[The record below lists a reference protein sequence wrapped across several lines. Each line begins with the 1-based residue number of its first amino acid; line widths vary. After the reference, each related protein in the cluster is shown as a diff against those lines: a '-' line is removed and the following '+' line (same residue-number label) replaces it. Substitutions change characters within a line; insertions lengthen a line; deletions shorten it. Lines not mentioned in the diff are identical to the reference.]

1 MKILIGT
8 KNPTKIEGAKRAFG
22 HYFEDFEIE
31 GVSVNSEVSD
41 EPLNNEIYLGA
52 TNRIKGLIK
61 YAKENDIHADYYIA
75 IESGITNLLG
85 DWLLLNIATIED
97 NNGNKSIG
105 SSAGFPVAEKY
116 LDEIIN
122 TDLGKVMDK
131 IFNEDD
137 LRSRKGGIS
146 ILTRDVIS
154 RYDQTEDAFVMALTK
169 FINGDLW
176 K

>member
-8 KNPTKIEGAKRAFG
+8 KNPTKIEGAKRAFK
-22 HYFEDFEIE
+22 HYFDDFEIE
-31 GVSVNSEVSD
+31 GISVGSEVSD

-52 TNRIKGLIK
+52 TNRIKGLKK
-61 YAKENDIHADYYIA
+61 YAKENNIQADYYIA

-97 NNGNKSIG
+97 KDGNRSIG

-131 IFNEDD
+131 IFNEND
-137 LRSRKGGIS
+137 LRSKKGGIS
-146 ILTRDVIS
+146 LLTRDVIS

>member
-8 KNPTKIEGAKRAFG
+8 KNPTKIEGAKRAFK
-22 HYFEDFEIE
+22 HYFDDLEIE
-31 GVSVNSEVSD
+31 GVSVNSDVSD

-52 TNRIKGLIK
+52 TNRIKNLK
-61 YAKENDIHADYYIA
+61 EYAKENNIYADYYIA

-85 DWLLLNIATIED
+85 DWLLLNIAAIED
-97 NNGNKSIG
+97 SNENKSIG

-116 LDEIIN
+116 IDEIIN

-131 IFNEDD
+131 IFNEND
-137 LRSRKGGIS
+137 LRSKKGGIAL
-146 ILTRDVIS
+146 LTRDVIS

-169 FINGDLW
+169 FINGNLW

>member
-1 MKILIGT
+1 MRILIGT

-22 HYFEDFEIE
+22 HYFENFEIE
-31 GVSVNSEVSD
+31 GIPTDSNVSD

-52 TNRIKGLIK
+52 TNRVNNLKQ
-61 YAKENDIHADYYIA
+61 YAKENNIEADYYISV
-75 IESGITNLLG
+75 ESGITNLLG
-85 DWLLLNIATIED
+85 DWLLLNIAIIED
-97 NNGNKSIG
+97 KEGKKSIG
-105 SSAGFPVAEKY
+105 SSAGFPVAEEY

-131 IFNEDD
+131 IFHEED
-137 LRSRKGGIS
+137 LRSKKGGIAL
-146 ILTRDVIS
+146 LTKDIIS
-154 RYDQTEDAFVMALTK
+154 RYDQTEQAFVMALTK

>member
-52 TNRIKGLIK
+52 ANRIKGLIK

-85 DWLLLNIATIED
+85 DWLLLNIAAIED
-97 NNGNKSIG
+97 NNGNRSIG

>member
-8 KNPTKIEGAKRAFG
+8 KNPTK
-22 HYFEDFEIE
+22 IE

>member
-169 FINGDLW
+169 FINGDLC

>member
-1 MKILIGT
+1 
-8 KNPTKIEGAKRAFG
+8 
-22 HYFEDFEIE
+22 
-31 GVSVNSEVSD
+31 
-41 EPLNNEIYLGA
+41 
-52 TNRIKGLIK
+52 
-61 YAKENDIHADYYIA
+61 
-75 IESGITNLLG
+75 
-85 DWLLLNIATIED
+85 LLLNIATIED

>member
-22 HYFEDFEIE
+22 HYFDDFEIE

-52 TNRIKGLIK
+52 KNRTKGLIK
-61 YAKENDIHADYYIA
+61 YAKENNIKADYYIA

-97 NNGNKSIG
+97 NAGNKSIG

-137 LRSRKGGIS
+137 LRSKKGGIS

-176 K
+176 R